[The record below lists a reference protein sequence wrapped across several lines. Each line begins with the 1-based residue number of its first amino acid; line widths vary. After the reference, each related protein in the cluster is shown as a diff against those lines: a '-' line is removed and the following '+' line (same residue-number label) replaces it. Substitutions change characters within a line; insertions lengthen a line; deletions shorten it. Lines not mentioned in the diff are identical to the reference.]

1 MKEELLQGVPYWW
14 DGRENPQPAESLLV
28 PLLTQKNSPSSL
40 LLLTKFNLRRVVSKI
55 GKSVLIWGKMP

>member
-1 MKEELLQGVPYWW
+1 MKEELVQGVPYWW
-14 DGRENPQPAESLLV
+14 DGWENPQPAESLLV

-40 LLLTKFNLRRVVSKI
+40 LPLTKFNLRRVVSKI